1 MTLVYMISV
10 MSDAIREVLL
20 ASLLDCV
27 ASLELSDHEAVDRAV
42 ATEVMGDVTAHLH
55 TLIQPDRVVLTELIA
70 RRAATETDPE
80 RRQLFEALPTD
91 LGLVDKR

>member
-1 MTLVYMISV
+1 MTSIYMISD

-27 ASLELSDHEAVDRAV
+27 ASLELSDDGAVDTAV
-42 ATEVMGDVTAHLH
+42 TTEVIGDVTAHLH

-70 RRAATETDPE
+70 RRAATETDPD
-80 RRQLFEALPTD
+80 RRQLFDSLPKN
-91 LGLVDKR
+91 LGLV